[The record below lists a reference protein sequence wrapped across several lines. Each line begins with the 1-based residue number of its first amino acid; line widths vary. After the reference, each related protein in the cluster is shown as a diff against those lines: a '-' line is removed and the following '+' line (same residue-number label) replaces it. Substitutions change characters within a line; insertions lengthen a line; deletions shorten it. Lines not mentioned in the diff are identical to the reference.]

1 MVIKCIWAETF
12 QLSICVNVN
21 RRQSPR
27 GQTGSPLHHPI
38 SLYLTQTDS
47 DQKVLPH
54 SADIGWYWKWMQILI
69 WYIQVTSL
77 GIPNTGIKTCM
88 GNQPKLTTQ
97 HVLGLY
103 IGLLR
108 LENTNLAPL
117 LRGELSRTLH
127 LLQIH
132 VFKDEYYFCENGTE
146 RKNHTFDNGLRK
158 RLKAVSLW
166 DNLKHALMLT
176 I

>member
-12 QLSICVNVN
+12 QLSICINVN

-38 SLYLTQTDS
+38 ILYLTQTDS

-54 SADIGWYWKWMQILI
+54 SADIAFISNTVQILI
-69 WYIQVTSL
+69 WYTQVTSL

-108 LENTNLAPL
+108 LENANLSPL
-117 LRGELSRTLH
+117 LWGEQSRTLYF
-127 LLQIH
+127 LQIH
-132 VFKDEYYFCENGTE
+132 IFKGEYYFCKNRTEKKKTYLIVGWEKDWKPCHCGT
-146 RKNHTFDNGLRK
+146 T
-158 RLKAVSLW
+158 
-166 DNLKHALMLT
+166 
-176 I
+176 

>member
-12 QLSICVNVN
+12 QLSICINVN

-38 SLYLTQTDS
+38 ILYLTQTDS

-54 SADIGWYWKWMQILI
+54 SADIAFISNTVQILI
-69 WYIQVTSL
+69 WYTQVTSL

-108 LENTNLAPL
+108 LENANLSPL
-117 LRGELSRTLH
+117 LWGEQSRTLY

-132 VFKDEYYFCENGTE
+132 IFKDEYYFCKNRTE
-146 RKNHTFDNGLRK
+146 KKNIFDNGLRK

-166 DNLKHALMLT
+166 DNLKYALMLT